1 MVEIHKGGNIIVK
14 YEHTDEND
22 RNFLLLCDEL
32 ILLFDQII
40 GDKEKDIDQKRFT
53 KTNNIQD
60 VIIAYD
66 DNLPAGCVS
75 FRKYDAE
82 SAEMKRLYVKKIYRK
97 KGIAYTLIKMIEK
110 SAKDK
115 GYKYMVLETGES
127 LEKAMS
133 LYQKMGYTI
142 IDNLGTYGGMG
153 SSLLMKKK
161 L

>member
-1 MVEIHKGGNIIVK
+1 MG
-14 YEHTDEND
+14 
-22 RNFLLLCDEL
+22 
-32 ILLFDQII
+32 
-40 GDKEKDIDQKRFT
+40 
-53 KTNNIQD
+53 
-60 VIIAYD
+60 
-66 DNLPAGCVS
+66 
-75 FRKYDAE
+75 FRKYDDE

-97 KGIAYTLIKMIEK
+97 KGIAYKLIEK

-127 LEKAMS
+127 LKKAIS

>member
-1 MVEIHKGGNIIVK
+1 
-14 YEHTDEND
+14 
-22 RNFLLLCDEL
+22 
-32 ILLFDQII
+32 
-40 GDKEKDIDQKRFT
+40 
-53 KTNNIQD
+53 
-60 VIIAYD
+60 
-66 DNLPAGCVS
+66 
-75 FRKYDAE
+75 
-82 SAEMKRLYVKKIYRK
+82 
-97 KGIAYTLIKMIEK
+97 MIEK

>member
-1 MVEIHKGGNIIVK
+1 
-14 YEHTDEND
+14 
-22 RNFLLLCDEL
+22 
-32 ILLFDQII
+32 
-40 GDKEKDIDQKRFT
+40 
-53 KTNNIQD
+53 
-60 VIIAYD
+60 
-66 DNLPAGCVS
+66 
-75 FRKYDAE
+75 
-82 SAEMKRLYVKKIYRK
+82 MKRLYVKKIYRK
-97 KGIAYTLIKMIEK
+97 KGIAYKLIEMIEK

-127 LEKAMS
+127 LKKAIS

>member
-1 MVEIHKGGNIIVK
+1 MR

-22 RNFLLLCDEL
+22 INFLLLCDEL
-32 ILLFDQII
+32 IFFFNQII

-53 KTNNIQD
+53 KTDSIQD
-60 VIIAYD
+60 VIISYD
-66 DNLPAGCVS
+66 DDLLAGCVV
-75 FRKYDAE
+75 FRKYDDE

-97 KGIAYTLIKMIEK
+97 KGIAYKLIEMIEK

-115 GYKYMVLETGES
+115 GYKCMVLETGES
-127 LEKAMS
+127 LKKAIS